1 MEILSNGYQKV
12 ENDRIETNDG
22 EFFISVVLVLPITG
36 AYPGIFW
43 GRGVFLELVNF
54 DK

>member
-22 EFFISVVLVLPITG
+22 YRRVPRNFLGQGSFLGIS
-36 AYPGIFW
+36 
-43 GRGVFLELVNF
+43 EL
-54 DK
+54 